1 MYFSGPKV
9 MPIRSGELV
18 DHNFVKDGLNVLEI
32 GHVPACADHG
42 VLTHGVQT
50 LNILEPSERSVGRW
64 SDQI

>member
-1 MYFSGPKV
+1 

-18 DHNFVKDGLNVLEI
+18 DHNFVENGLNVLEI

-64 SDQI
+64 